1 LNNNGKTIIDIT
13 DKEKFNNFL
22 QKLLNY
28 KDFEI
33 IAEKAQ
39 ELIKLNIENIEKTIK
54 ELVNDFLL
62 KVKKN
67 KNWDL
72 NKKSIRVAILIC
84 LNNLLEEKF
93 IIELIKKHGNIIIC
107 ICLTLLCGKLNESW
121 LLMKITEI
129 YKNVKKM
136 IHHEI
141 YLYLSVLENKSINN
155 NKKYN

>member
-1 LNNNGKTIIDIT
+1 MKKITILNIEDTDLNNNGKTIIDIT

-93 IIELIKKHGNIIIC
+93 IIELIKN
-107 ICLTLLCGKLNESW
+107 
-121 LLMKITEI
+121 MEI
-129 YKNVKKM
+129 
-136 IHHEI
+136 
-141 YLYLSVLENKSINN
+141 LSFVFV
-155 NKKYN
+155 